1 MENVIRGGLRIPS
14 GKFSTPVWKSRIFYG
29 RCLFFNLKKSDDAI
43 LFLKEMLNLSSMV
56 EDLVK
61 NLDSSKKKQVEKV
74 QHGMREVLSL
84 TSEGSKTERGDP
96 PTGTMDTI
104 DENAGEGRASF
115 PL

>member
-1 MENVIRGGLRIPS
+1 
-14 GKFSTPVWKSRIFYG
+14 
-29 RCLFFNLKKSDDAI
+29 
-43 LFLKEMLNLSSMV
+43 MV

-104 DENAGEGRASF
+104 DENAGEGEPHFHSRNIGHVLDNLGLAFGYANATVCLKAVMDLILTVISDYSY
-115 PL
+115 